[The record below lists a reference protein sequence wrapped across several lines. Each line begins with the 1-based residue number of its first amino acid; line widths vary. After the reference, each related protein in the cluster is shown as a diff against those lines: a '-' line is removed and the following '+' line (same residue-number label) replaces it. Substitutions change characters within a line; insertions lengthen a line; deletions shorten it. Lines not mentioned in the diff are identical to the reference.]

1 MWIGL
6 GLKPQELIDA
16 GDFVVVTFRLTGHG
30 RASGAPID
38 EDEVHVFQLRN
49 GKIIELREFSEKADA
64 LKAVGLAE

>member
-1 MWIGL
+1 
-6 GLKPQELIDA
+6 
-16 GDFVVVTFRLTGHG
+16 VVTFRLTGHG